1 MMRRT
6 VLLYGQSLLL
16 SGVGASLRQSR
27 GLRVSQAATWDESS
41 KLLAAHIPDV
51 LIFDLAN
58 ASQDHVLPL
67 LVKNPGILL
76 IGLDLEHNRAVLL
89 GGLETRA
96 LTLEGIRDIVQG
108 RYSDTETL
116 GHAFWR
122 RGDTETGRGGE
133 GETR

>member
-1 MMRRT
+1 MPKRT

-16 SGVGASLRQSR
+16 SGVAASLRR
-27 GLRVSQAATWDESS
+27 EPGLRVSQAATWDKAGE
-41 KLLAAHIPDV
+41 LLAAHIPDV

-89 GGLETRA
+89 GGRETRA
-96 LTLEGIRDIVQG
+96 LTLEGMRDVVQG
-108 RYSDTETL
+108 RFSDTETH
-116 GHAFWR
+116 GHAFWK
-122 RGDTETGRGGE
+122 RGNR
-133 GETR
+133 